1 MHDIHF
7 FKPALRFGEMALMF
21 FLGEEMEEMGP
32 MLFVWEMALKLFLP
46 FAPVCVAAH
55 FFSAT
60 TTGQHQPVR
69 IRKSSSG
76 PNSSNA
82 A

>member
-1 MHDIHF
+1 MHDRHF

-21 FLGEEMEEMGP
+21 FLGVEMGP

-55 FFSAT
+55 LFSAT

-69 IRKSSSG
+69 IRKSASG
-76 PNSSNA
+76 SNSSNA